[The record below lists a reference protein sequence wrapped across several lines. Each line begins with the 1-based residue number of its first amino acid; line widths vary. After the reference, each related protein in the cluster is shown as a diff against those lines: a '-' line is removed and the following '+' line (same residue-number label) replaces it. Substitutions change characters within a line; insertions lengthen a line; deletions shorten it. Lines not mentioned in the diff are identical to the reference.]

1 MPLFK
6 VHYFTQPSTK
16 PFFLTFYLPILE
28 MKTLRDTAQREIDE
42 QLIAIKAMRANEA
55 AAMIARNLSRTEA
68 ADASQVRS
76 FFPSV
81 MFHGEIHHDHRPHQ
95 TPVLTSLK
103 RKRDDTDENG
113 DEEEVVEAHQAEGAS
128 GVDSTTMTENP
139 ERSGAN
145 DVVMK
150 DGAAAPI
157 PTAST
162 DIATAV
168 AAATALAIRAPEPPR
183 PRKRARRFVRAMA
196 QTATAVT
203 IGAVVTWS
211 ALAFS

>member
-1 MPLFK
+1 MPSLK
-6 VHYFTQPSTK
+6 VHYIYTPLNENRFSDTST
-16 PFFLTFYLPILE
+16 YSE

-81 MFHGEIHHDHRPHQ
+81 IFHGEIHHDHRPHQ

-113 DEEEVVEAHQAEGAS
+113 DEVVEAQAEAS
-128 GVDSTTMTENP
+128 VGVDSTMTEN
-139 ERSGAN
+139 SGGSATAN

-150 DGAAAPI
+150 DGAAPI
-157 PTAST
+157 PTATT
-162 DIATAV
+162 DIAA
-168 AAATALAIRAPEPPR
+168 ALAIRAPESPSR
-183 PRKRARRFVRAMA
+183 PRKRARKFVRAMA

>member
-1 MPLFK
+1 
-6 VHYFTQPSTK
+6 
-16 PFFLTFYLPILE
+16 

-55 AAMIARNLSRTEA
+55 AAMIARNLSRTQA

-76 FFPSV
+76 LFTVCHVPMAKF
-81 MFHGEIHHDHRPHQ
+81 INDHPVPHQ

-113 DEEEVVEAHQAEGAS
+113 DEEEVVEAHQAEAS
-128 GVDSTTMTENP
+128 GGVDMTENT
-139 ERSGAN
+139 ERSGGAITAHD

-150 DGAAAPI
+150 DAI

-162 DIATAV
+162 DIAA
-168 AAATALAIRAPEPPR
+168 ALAIRAPEPPR

>member
-1 MPLFK
+1 
-6 VHYFTQPSTK
+6 
-16 PFFLTFYLPILE
+16 

-113 DEEEVVEAHQAEGAS
+113 DEEEVVEAHQAEEAS

-168 AAATALAIRAPEPPR
+168 AAAAALAIRAPEPPR

>member
-1 MPLFK
+1 
-6 VHYFTQPSTK
+6 
-16 PFFLTFYLPILE
+16 

-81 MFHGEIHHDHRPHQ
+81 MFHGEIHLDHRPHQ

-113 DEEEVVEAHQAEGAS
+113 DEEVVEAHQAEAS

-139 ERSGAN
+139 ERSGGATAHD

-150 DGAAAPI
+150 DGATAPI

-162 DIATAV
+162 DM
-168 AAATALAIRAPEPPR
+168 AAAAALAIRVPESPR

>member
-1 MPLFK
+1 
-6 VHYFTQPSTK
+6 
-16 PFFLTFYLPILE
+16 

-42 QLIAIKAMRANEA
+42 QLVAIKAMRTNEA
-55 AAMIARNLSRTEA
+55 AAVIAKTLSRTEA
-68 ADASQVRS
+68 AEASQVRS

-81 MFHGEIHHDHRPHQ
+81 LFHGEIHHDHRPHQ

-113 DEEEVVEAHQAEGAS
+113 DDDDEEVVEAGG
-128 GVDSTTMTENP
+128 GVHSMMMTENNNNNL
-139 ERSGAN
+139 EGSGGATADAVMTDGAN
-145 DVVMK
+145 
-150 DGAAAPI
+150 PI
-157 PTAST
+157 PTATT
-162 DIATAV
+162 DIEK
-168 AAATALAIRAPEPPR
+168 LAIQTPDSPP

>member
-1 MPLFK
+1 
-6 VHYFTQPSTK
+6 
-16 PFFLTFYLPILE
+16 

-76 FFPSV
+76 LFPSV
-81 MFHGEIHHDHRPHQ
+81 MFHGEIHLDHRPHQ

-113 DEEEVVEAHQAEGAS
+113 DEEVVEAHQAEAS
-128 GVDSTTMTENP
+128 GVDSENP
-139 ERSGAN
+139 ERSGGATAHD

-150 DGAAAPI
+150 DGATAPI

-162 DIATAV
+162 DM
-168 AAATALAIRAPEPPR
+168 AAAAALAIRVPESPR